1 VDGEARELF
10 LDMCTRMLEKPALTA
25 EEPPDPAL
33 DSVEQIGAPTLLVVG
48 ELDFPHIV
56 ERHNELSET
65 LENAFAVV
73 LEGTA
78 HLPPLERP
86 DLFEQLLLE
95 FLSALSG
102 EGEDDA

>member
-1 VDGEARELF
+1 
-10 LDMCTRMLEKPALTA
+10 
-25 EEPPDPAL
+25 
-33 DSVEQIGAPTLLVVG
+33 
-48 ELDFPHIV
+48 
-56 ERHNELSET
+56 LSET